1 MSVSLNIENRIT
13 AKTKKQ
19 ARSVKRYA
27 FYAAITSARTGK
39 KAGRLQPQGWRRVSR
54 SETAEMANELNDSDF
69 QIFNKRV

>member
-1 MSVSLNIENRIT
+1 MIESVSLSEKTVSLNIENRIT

-27 FYAAITSARTGK
+27 FHAAITSA
-39 KAGRLQPQGWRRVSR
+39 
-54 SETAEMANELNDSDF
+54 MANELNDSDF